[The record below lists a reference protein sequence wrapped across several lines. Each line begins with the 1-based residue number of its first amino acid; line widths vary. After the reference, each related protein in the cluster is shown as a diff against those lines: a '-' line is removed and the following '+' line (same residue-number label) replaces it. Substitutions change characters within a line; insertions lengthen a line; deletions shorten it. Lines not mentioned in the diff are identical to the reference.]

1 MNNFKKKE
9 KKLVV
14 TLMSVYKKLLNLI
27 YSVSVLNSDNNHMI
41 VGKFI
46 KDPSHVS
53 IYFAATREILT

>member
-1 MNNFKKKE
+1 
-9 KKLVV
+9 
-14 TLMSVYKKLLNLI
+14 MSVYKKLLNLI